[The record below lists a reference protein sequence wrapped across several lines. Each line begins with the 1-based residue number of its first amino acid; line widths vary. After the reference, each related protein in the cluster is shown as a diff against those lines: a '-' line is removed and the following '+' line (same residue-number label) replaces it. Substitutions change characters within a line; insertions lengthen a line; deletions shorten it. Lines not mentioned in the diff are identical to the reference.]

1 MANDID
7 EIDEQEYNNY
17 LDYMESLYWEKR
29 RRVEDEEKQRSGERI
44 KNT

>member
-17 LDYMESLYWEKR
+17 LDYMKSLYWEER
-29 RRVEDEEKQRSGERI
+29 RRLEDEEKEYM
-44 KNT
+44 